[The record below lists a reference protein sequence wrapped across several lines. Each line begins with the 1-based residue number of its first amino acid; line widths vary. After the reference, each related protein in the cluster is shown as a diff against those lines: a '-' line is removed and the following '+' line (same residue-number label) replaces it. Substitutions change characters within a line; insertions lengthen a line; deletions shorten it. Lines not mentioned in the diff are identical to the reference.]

1 MIKRLKRK
9 FIFWIMAIATFL
21 IVVFV
26 GAVNI
31 SNLVVT
37 EQEINKTIDEI
48 ILNETRSSEPTPP
61 SQSTSALNALN
72 EPTDPERVMSMIFFT
87 ARVGSDSTVTYLDI
101 TRTSYLDEETATSYL
116 EYAVAAGDQRGN
128 VSQFR
133 YGVSE
138 PNLAG
143 EKTYVFLDIKDQ
155 SQGEINVAL
164 ISGGA
169 GVAILGIVLALSFVI
184 AKKAIQPFVDNQMKQ
199 KQFITNASHDIKTPL
214 AVISANI
221 EAMELYNG
229 ENKWSKNVK
238 SQTNRL
244 NDLLNKLL
252 SLSKAE
258 EETASEKSDV
268 DMSSLTESVLSDFDE
283 VIKNREIN
291 LQKSIAEKI
300 VTFGNQ
306 SELREVI
313 SILIDNACKYIADK
327 GKLDVSLKKANNKQL
342 LLEIGN
348 DVDSV
353 PAVSSDRLF
362 DRFYRRDESR
372 SSKKPGHGIGL
383 SVAKAVIENHKGS
396 ISADYVGNNFIQFRI
411 VLPLRNN

>member
-353 PAVSSDRLF
+353 PAVSGERLF

>member
-1 MIKRLKRK
+1 
-9 FIFWIMAIATFL
+9 
-21 IVVFV
+21 
-26 GAVNI
+26 
-31 SNLVVT
+31 
-37 EQEINKTIDEI
+37 
-48 ILNETRSSEPTPP
+48 
-61 SQSTSALNALN
+61 
-72 EPTDPERVMSMIFFT
+72 
-87 ARVGSDSTVTYLDI
+87 
-101 TRTSYLDEETATSYL
+101 
-116 EYAVAAGDQRGN
+116 
-128 VSQFR
+128 
-133 YGVSE
+133 
-138 PNLAG
+138 
-143 EKTYVFLDIKDQ
+143 
-155 SQGEINVAL
+155 
-164 ISGGA
+164 
-169 GVAILGIVLALSFVI
+169 VAILGIVLALSFVI